1 MRRISSN
8 KKDHIGCRVW
18 VLREDFL
25 QQSSFSDDAFCP
37 LEKTYWML
45 KVILFYYDQV
55 MAALHQSVSL
65 EQALIP
71 ELLDQIA
78 RAREWPATEAP
89 EQASRLMEKIEAKF
103 KEL

>member
-1 MRRISSN
+1 MGRL
-8 KKDHIGCRVW
+8 
-18 VLREDFL
+18 LREDFL
-25 QQSSFSDDAFCP
+25 QQSSFGDDAFCP

-55 MAALHQSVSL
+55 TAALQQSISL

-78 RAREWPATEAP
+78 RAREWSAAETP
-89 EQASRLMEKIEAKF
+89 EQARRLIEKIEAKF
-103 KEL
+103 QEL